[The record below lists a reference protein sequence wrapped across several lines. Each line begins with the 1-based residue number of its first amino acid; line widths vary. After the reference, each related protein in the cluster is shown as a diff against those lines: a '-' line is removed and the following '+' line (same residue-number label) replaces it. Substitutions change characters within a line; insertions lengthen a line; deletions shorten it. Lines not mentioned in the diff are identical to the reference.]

1 MEERNLFDDTI
12 SMKRLAIKA
21 KLIKDSS
28 GLFKNLEKDRQVLN
42 TYYGKRYR
50 RKAEKSVY
58 KDFNKGLKIING
70 KIPVYI
76 ELPKLK
82 PEGNGSYS
90 ISKVKEDDS
99 PKEVIIENV
108 LEIEEHKL
116 LESDKNGM
124 K

>member
-12 SMKRLAIKA
+12 SMKRLAVKA

-42 TYYGKRYR
+42 TYYGKKYR
-50 RKAEKSVY
+50 RKAEKSVF
-58 KDFNKGLKIING
+58 KDFNKGLKIINN

-82 PEGNGSYS
+82 PEGNGGYS
-90 ISKVKEDDS
+90 ISTAQNDDA
-99 PKEVIIENV
+99 PKEVIFENV
-108 LEIEEHKL
+108 LEVEEHKL
-116 LESDKNGM
+116 IENSEEEIK
-124 K
+124 